1 MIVYYSSIT
10 ALFVLCYKHKSFL
23 EPFGFTYQS
32 NTLYLF
38 VFYTLVKALD
48 PLDKILLNW
57 LSRMHEYSADR
68 FAVNHGHSENL
79 KSALIAMNKS
89 SKRVIKFHTFYV

>member
-1 MIVYYSSIT
+1 M
-10 ALFVLCYKHKSFL
+10 

-38 VFYTLVKALD
+38 VFYKLVKALD
-48 PLDKILLNW
+48 PLDRILLNW

-68 FAVNHGHSENL
+68 FAVEHGHGENL

-89 SKRVIKFHTFYV
+89 SKRVIKFHAFYV